1 MRRLRTP
8 AVWVALVA
16 LGGCASKGDLRRVEE
31 QMLLSR
37 AENQRADSVRAAQLG
52 EIIAGQRRIADSL
65 AGIGNRLGQVSGQVA
80 ALKGD
85 LSNDL
90 ISIAQQLV
98 QVQALTGQ
106 SQQRLTELQTQ
117 LEARTEQLN
126 AAPAPV
132 VPAPG
137 STPPDTAA
145 AAGQPVPAPVPG
157 QPSAEQI
164 YSTSLQQLRR
174 GSPSTA
180 RLGFRELLRLY
191 PGHARVPD
199 ATYFVGETFAAEAP
213 DSAAVYYTKVVS
225 DFPKSSR
232 AASALYKLGLLA
244 ERRKDLEGARG
255 FYTRVVRDYASSD
268 EAALARDRL
277 KTLGR

>member
-1 MRRLRTP
+1 MRRLCTP
-8 AVWVALVA
+8 GVWVALLA

-31 QMLLSR
+31 QILLSR
-37 AENQRADSVRAAQLG
+37 AENQRADSARAAQLG
-52 EIIAGQRRIADSL
+52 EVIAGQRRIADSL
-65 AGIGNRLGQVSGQVA
+65 AGIGARLGQVSAQIT

-126 AAPAPV
+126 VAPAPV
-132 VPAPG
+132 AAPGGVPADSSVP
-137 STPPDTAA
+137 
-145 AAGQPVPAPVPG
+145 AAGQPAPVPG

-213 DSAAVYYTKVVS
+213 DSAAVYYAKVVA
-225 DFPKSSR
+225 DFPKSPR

-255 FYTRVVRDYASSD
+255 YYTRVVRDYGTSD

>member
-1 MRRLRTP
+1 MTTHRSL
-8 AVWVALVA
+8 VAGVVLVA

-65 AGIGNRLGQVSGQVA
+65 AGIGSRLGQVSGQVA

-117 LEARTEQLN
+117 LEARSEQAAVTAQAPADSSA
-126 AAPAPV
+126 AAPEVAP
-132 VPAPG
+132 PAPG
-137 STPPDTAA
+137 A
-145 AAGQPVPAPVPG
+145 
-157 QPSAEQI
+157 PSAAQI
-164 YSTSLQQLRR
+164 YSASLQQLRR
-174 GSPSTA
+174 GSPGTA
-180 RLGFRELLRLY
+180 RMGFRELLRQY
-191 PGHARVPD
+191 PRHERVPD
-199 ATYFVGETFAAEAP
+199 ATYFLGETFAVESP
-213 DSAAVYYTKVVS
+213 DSAATYYQKVVA
-225 DFPKSSR
+225 DFPQSPR
-232 AASALYKLGLLA
+232 AASSLYKLGLLA
-244 ERRKDLEGARG
+244 ERKKDLEAARG
-255 FYTRVVRDYASSD
+255 FFTRVVRDYPRSD

-277 KTLGR
+277 KTPAR